1 MKKALILLAIVSLFF
16 VPLAQAEEEKPIELT
31 LTTLDRMAIR
41 QIMPQK
47 SDILSQSLI
56 RSIVR
61 RVIIARGSD
70 VWKKAGLDGTKNN
83 AEAFEAVAFPKMFK
97 FSKLE
102 ILFLKDQVRRIDKEK
117 SANQFTLDLLLKIKE
132 VEIPKD
138 G

>member
-70 VWKKAGLDGTKNN
+70 AWKKAGLDGTKNN